1 MQNRK
6 HSSCVSIFS
15 AKKTQFSHWIVW
27 CEIRFEQTSCRRREK
42 KQQIH
47 ETKHWIP
54 SGHVLAN
61 EFLYGIASDITK
73 GAHFQ
78 FHTHIHLMDY
88 QFPFT
93 HSFMCSQTMNLMSR
107 FNDGEEKKKH
117 ETEISRM
124 KRRHFSFH
132 LSFSLVT
139 LEVSFSLCT
148 KYGNT
153 TESSSARRSI
163 SVKHSSRFFF
173 FLSFTRVCTLNRHI

>member
-1 MQNRK
+1 MWN
-6 HSSCVSIFS
+6 SIWTDVVPETR
-15 AKKTQFSHWIVW
+15 KKTTDSWN
-27 CEIRFEQTSCRRREK
+27 ETLNTIRACVGEWVFIWDCKRYHKRSTLPISYTHTVNGLSISIYSFFYVLTNNEFNVAFQWWRRE
-42 KQQIH
+42 
-47 ETKHWIP
+47 
-54 SGHVLAN
+54 
-61 EFLYGIASDITK
+61 
-73 GAHFQ
+73 
-78 FHTHIHLMDY
+78 
-88 QFPFT
+88 
-93 HSFMCSQTMNLMSR
+93 
-107 FNDGEEKKKH
+107 KKH

>member
-15 AKKTQFSHWIVW
+15 AKRPNLSIESFDVKFDLN
-27 CEIRFEQTSCRRREK
+27 RRRAGDEK

-107 FNDGEEKKKH
+107 FNDEEEKK
-117 ETEISRM
+117 SM
-124 KRRHFSFH
+124 K
-132 LSFSLVT
+132 L
-139 LEVSFSLCT
+139 
-148 KYGNT
+148 K
-153 TESSSARRSI
+153 
-163 SVKHSSRFFF
+163 
-173 FLSFTRVCTLNRHI
+173 